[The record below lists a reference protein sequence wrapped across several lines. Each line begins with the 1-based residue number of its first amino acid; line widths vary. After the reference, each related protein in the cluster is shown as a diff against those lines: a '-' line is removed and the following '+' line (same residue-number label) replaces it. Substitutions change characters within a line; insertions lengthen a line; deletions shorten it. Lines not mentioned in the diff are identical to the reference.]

1 MEKGDDI
8 KSRRLALGLTLEEV
22 GQHVGVGKSTVR
34 KWETGAI
41 SNMRRD
47 KIAKLAEILEVD
59 PVYII
64 NSVSICGDP
73 ENIKAEDSRTQLNPD
88 ETRLIEDFRSM
99 NEEGKA
105 AALAA
110 VRGLAATGIYKKR
123 CDPSNLLEA

>member
-1 MEKGDDI
+1 MKKGDDI

-64 NSVSICGDP
+64 NSVSACGEP
-73 ENIKAEDSRTQLNPD
+73 EIIKVEDSPARLNPD

-99 NEEGKA
+99 NEEGQT

-110 VRGLAATGIYKKR
+110 VHGLAATGIYKKR
-123 CDPSNLLEA
+123 VDPSDLLEA